1 MIVLGVETS
10 CDDTGVAIFDGEG
23 ILANSLYTQIAHY
36 QFGGVVPEIASRN
49 HIMKMVPVFKK
60 AIEDSS
66 VTVDEIDGIAATYG
80 PGLVG
85 SLLVGL
91 SFAKGLAYSIS
102 RPFIGI
108 NHLEAHLLSPFIG
121 RNIPEEPF
129 LGLIASGGHTE
140 LYIVNGIGRYK
151 LLGSTLDDACGE
163 AFDKVAK
170 LIGVGYPGGPYI
182 EMWAAR
188 GNPFGFNFPVP
199 NPPGLDF
206 SFSGLKTAVLYA
218 YKKLSPEERIND
230 IPEIAASFMR
240 VAIEALIIKLT
251 KAIKETG
258 IKSVAIS
265 GGVSANSLLRK
276 RVRELGV
283 RTYFP
288 EKNFTSDN
296 GGMVAF
302 LGYQY
307 LARGESSPLDLR
319 ADANARIISK

>member
-10 CDDTGVAIFDGEG
+10 CDDTGVAFFDGEKV
-23 ILANSLYTQIAHY
+23 LASTLYTQLSHF

-49 HIMKMVPVFKK
+49 HIKKMLPVFKK

-66 VTVDEIDGIAATYG
+66 ISINEIDGIAATYG
-80 PGLVG
+80 PGLIG

-91 SFAKGLAYSIS
+91 SFAKGLSYSIS

-108 NHLEAHLLSPFIG
+108 NHLEAHLFSPFIG
-121 RNIPEEPF
+121 RSIPEEPF

-140 LYIVNGIGRYK
+140 LYIVNGISNYK

-170 LIGVGYPGGPYI
+170 LIGVGYPGGPHI

-199 NPPGLDF
+199 DPPGLDF

-218 YKKLSPEERIND
+218 YKKLSPEERIKD

-240 VAIEALIIKLT
+240 VAIEALIIKL
-251 KAIKETG
+251 KRAIKETG
-258 IKSVAIS
+258 IERVAIS

-276 RVRELGV
+276 RVQELGV
-283 RTYFP
+283 RNYFP

-307 LARGESSPLDLR
+307 LVRGKSSRLDLR
-319 ADANARIISK
+319 ADANARLIPK